1 MSSSDDRLV
10 ILRFSDSDEL
20 KEFFNLFK
28 DSGLGSLVKVGD
40 DDDWTNNQEKNV
52 KTKFSEIGLS
62 KYDEKKADKPNLI

>member
-1 MSSSDDRLV
+1 MSNGDDRLV

-52 KTKFSEIGLS
+52 ETKFSEIGLS

>member
-40 DDDWTNNQEKNV
+40 NDDYKNNKEKNV
-52 KTKFSEIGLS
+52 ETKFSDIGLS
-62 KYDEKKADKPNLI
+62 KYDEKKSDKPSLI